1 MIVAGF
7 GFRQG
12 ASLASLESALA
23 LTQQHLPAVTAFA
36 APLDKTALLRPLAD
50 AMGITLLVVSREALR
65 AQVTPTISDAS
76 LLAYGVGSVA
86 EAAALAAAGPD
97 AALLCSRQISTDRM
111 ATCAIAQGRP
121 A

>member
-23 LTQQHLPAVTAFA
+23 LAQRGQPAVTAFA

-50 AMGITLLVVSREALR
+50 ALGIKLLVISRDTLR
-65 AQVTPTISDAS
+65 AQVTPTISPAS
-76 LLAYGVGSVA
+76 LTAYGVGSVA
-86 EAAALAAAGPD
+86 EAAALAAAGPG
-97 AALLCSRQISTDRM
+97 ATLLSPRQISPDHM
-111 ATCAIAQGRP
+111 ATCAIAQGTP

>member
-1 MIVAGF
+1 MIAAGF

-12 ASLASLESALA
+12 TSLASLESALA
-23 LTQQHLPAVTAFA
+23 LAQEGLPAVTAFA

-50 AMGITLLVVSREALR
+50 AMGVPLHVIPREALR
-65 AQVTPTISDAS
+65 AQVTPTSSDAS

-86 EAAALAAAGPD
+86 EAAALAAAGPG
-97 AALLCSRQISTDRM
+97 ATLLSQRHISADHM
-111 ATCAIAQGRP
+111 ATCAIAQGTP

>member
-12 ASLASLESALA
+12 ANLASLKNALA
-23 LTQQHLPAVTAFA
+23 LAQQGLPAITAFA

-50 AMGITLLVVSREALR
+50 AMGVPLHVIPREALR
-65 AQVTPTISDAS
+65 AQHTTTTSDAS

-86 EAAALAAAGPD
+86 EAAALAAAGPG
-97 AALLCSRQISTDRM
+97 ATLLCLRQISPDRT
-111 ATCAIAQGRP
+111 ATCAIAQGTP